1 MNNKVLKLGPLGV
14 GGKLKIETNFLNF
27 SHPYGRTFRVPVKDI
42 ETVAVDAKGL
52 GKGLLKI
59 IGHGAELASVE
70 MPINW
75 ANKSQ
80 TWILEN
86 K

>member
-1 MNNKVLKLGPLGV
+1 MENKIFKLGLFGA
-14 GGKLKIETNFLNF
+14 GGKLTIETGFLNF
-27 SHPYGRTFRVPVKDI
+27 SHPYGRTFRVPIKNI
-42 ETVAVDAKGL
+42 ETVVVDAKGL
-52 GKGLLKI
+52 GKGILKI

-70 MPINW
+70 MPIRW

-80 TWILEN
+80 AWILEN